1 MVSAP
6 GGGGARLRYTRE
18 EGGIAAHVI
27 TTGVRSVQTYG
38 GQALWRPEPDT
49 INLLKLRGAELEP
62 GASQLIAFS
71 VGRGR
76 VVISGETGLFTAQ
89 RHGDGSL
96 VGVADRTVDNERLV
110 INVMR
115 WLLRL

>member
-1 MVSAP
+1 
-6 GGGGARLRYTRE
+6 
-18 EGGIAAHVI
+18 
-27 TTGVRSVQTYG
+27 
-38 GQALWRPEPDT
+38 
-49 INLLKLRGAELEP
+49 LKLRGAELEP